1 MLNDNSQPL
10 GTDSDDG
17 LLNETIDRR
26 VTMLVVRFYIL
37 IPMMMKQVMEFE
49 QVKGLFSSLIMLR
62 VGVSMTGDLSN

>member
-10 GTDSDDG
+10 DTDSDG
-17 LLNETIDRR
+17 ELLRETIDRR
-26 VTMLVVRFYIL
+26 VTMLAVRFYRL

-62 VGVSMTGDLSN
+62 VVVSLTGDLSN